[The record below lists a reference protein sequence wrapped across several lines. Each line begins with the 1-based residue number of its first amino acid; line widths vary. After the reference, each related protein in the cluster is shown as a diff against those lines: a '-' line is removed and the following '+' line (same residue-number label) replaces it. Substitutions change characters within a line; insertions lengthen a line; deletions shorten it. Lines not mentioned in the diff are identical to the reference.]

1 MYAVGDP
8 AGEGWK
14 GTPVKAEKKPKLD
27 TFDIKLLKELQ
38 SDASQPLEE
47 LAGKVGLSPTAT
59 WRRVQKLES
68 SGAIR
73 KRVAILDRELL
84 NVGVTVFI
92 AIRTNQHSA
101 DWLERFGAVV
111 NSIPEI
117 VDFYRMSGQIDYLL
131 KAHVSDLK
139 SYDAL
144 YKKLI
149 ARIELTDVTSM
160 FAIEELKSTTEIPL
174 NFVEHT

>member
-1 MYAVGDP
+1 MKT
-8 AGEGWK
+8 ER
-14 GTPVKAEKKPKLD
+14 KPKLD
-27 TFDIKLLKELQ
+27 AFDVRVLKELQ

-59 WRRVQKLES
+59 WRRVQKLEQ

-73 KRVAILDRELL
+73 KRVAILDRELM

-101 DWLERFGAVV
+101 EWLEKFSSAV
-111 NSIPEI
+111 NSIAEI

-149 ARIELTDVTSM
+149 ARVELTDVTSM

-174 NFVEHT
+174 NFVELS

>member
-1 MYAVGDP
+1 MKT
-8 AGEGWK
+8 ER
-14 GTPVKAEKKPKLD
+14 KPKLD
-27 TFDIKLLKELQ
+27 AFDVKVLKELQ

-59 WRRVQKLES
+59 WRRVQKLEQ

-73 KRVAILDRELL
+73 KRVAILDRELM

-101 DWLERFGAVV
+101 EWLEKFNSAV
-111 NSIPEI
+111 NSIAEI

-174 NFVEHT
+174 NFVELS

>member
-1 MYAVGDP
+1 MDSD
-8 AGEGWK
+8 
-14 GTPVKAEKKPKLD
+14 KKPR
-27 TFDIKLLKELQ
+27 FDGFDVKVLKELQ
-38 SDASQPLEE
+38 CDSSQSLEE
-47 LAGKVGLSPTAT
+47 LAGRVGLSPTAT
-59 WRRVQKLES
+59 WRRVQKLDQ

-73 KRVAILDRELL
+73 KRVALLDRDIL

-92 AIRTNQHSA
+92 AIRTNQHNA
-101 DWLERFGAVV
+101 EWLEKFGAVV

-174 NFVEHT
+174 GSINTM

>member
-1 MYAVGDP
+1 M
-8 AGEGWK
+8 
-14 GTPVKAEKKPKLD
+14 KAERKPKLD
-27 TFDIKLLKELQ
+27 SFDLRVLKELQ
-38 SDASQPLEE
+38 ADASQALDD
-47 LAGKVGLSPTAT
+47 LAGKVGLSSTAT
-59 WRRVQKLES
+59 WRRVQKLDD

-73 KRVAILDRELL
+73 KRVALLDRELL

-92 AIRTNQHSA
+92 AIRTNQHNA
-101 DWLERFGAVV
+101 EWLEKFSAVV

-149 ARIELTDVTSM
+149 SRIELTDVTSM

-174 NFVEHT
+174 SFVRAE